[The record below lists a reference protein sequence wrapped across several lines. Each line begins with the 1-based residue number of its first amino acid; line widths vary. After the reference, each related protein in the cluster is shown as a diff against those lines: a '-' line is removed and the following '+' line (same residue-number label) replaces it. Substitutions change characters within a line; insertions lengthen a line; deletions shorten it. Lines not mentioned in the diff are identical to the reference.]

1 MVTRRV
7 EAADLGRDIGLEGA
21 IAEDEREERQQE
33 QRFECHH
40 EMAGRHQP
48 GPKDHGAAL
57 TEHVIRKPASK
68 QRGQINKSGIE
79 TVNLRCEGL
88 HAERTKHAFEHAAYG
103 AEPDDVV
110 MAGQQQVLHHVKDE
124 QRAHSV
130 IRKTLPHLGGEQE
143 SQAARMAEEI
153 PLGRDAISA

>member
-21 IAEDEREERQQE
+21 IA
-33 QRFECHH
+33 
-40 EMAGRHQP
+40 
-48 GPKDHGAAL
+48 
-57 TEHVIRKPASK
+57 HVIRKPASK
-68 QRGQINKSGIE
+68 EGGQINKPGIE
-79 TVNLRCEGL
+79 TINLRCEVL
-88 HAERTKHAFEHAAYG
+88 HAEWAEHAFEHAPHC

-130 IRKTLPHLGGEQE
+130 IRKALPHLGGEQE
-143 SQAARMAEEI
+143 GQPARMAEEI